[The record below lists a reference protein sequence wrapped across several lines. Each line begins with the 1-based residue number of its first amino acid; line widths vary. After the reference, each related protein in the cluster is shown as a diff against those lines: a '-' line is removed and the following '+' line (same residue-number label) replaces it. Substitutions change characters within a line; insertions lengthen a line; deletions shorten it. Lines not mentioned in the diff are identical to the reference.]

1 MEVICLRRRR
11 GPWKLWRGKQML
23 FGCHMPKT
31 QHQIPRKKA
40 AARVL
45 LYPVLGD
52 NRGEQ
57 VWLLGGVKQGTFVL
71 PLTYQIDQH
80 WIVFILISVSLHEL
94 CVLPSKKE
102 LSLFCDVW
110 ITPSGDNRKHN
121 YITSQTQ
128 VFFPAWLHARKASH
142 KHCEQWDE
150 NTGTNCMQLA

>member
-1 MEVICLRRRR
+1 
-11 GPWKLWRGKQML
+11 ML

-45 LYPVLGD
+45 LYPVLED

-80 WIVFILISVSLHEL
+80 
-94 CVLPSKKE
+94 
-102 LSLFCDVW
+102 
-110 ITPSGDNRKHN
+110 
-121 YITSQTQ
+121 
-128 VFFPAWLHARKASH
+128 
-142 KHCEQWDE
+142 
-150 NTGTNCMQLA
+150 